1 MQANRYDR
9 AAEAPIL
16 NTYVPINFGELYRIG
31 AAQKQAVD
39 EAAQQFNTQLQKFG
53 EFRSP
58 SAIDTQN
65 YYNLTINRQDVQD
78 AINQIVSNPDALKDA
93 GFRANLQSIISNT
106 DYGSLSLLKESA
118 DNLRA
123 GLEMRAKME
132 AEGRYKRSWDSA
144 NIPNYD
150 TLGSKRVFDQ
160 ITPLRYMT
168 ADELA
173 NPYFSNL
180 KPSSIGSVW
189 KDGVKYNRVGITYDT
204 LYDIADARFNDLIN
218 TPQGQQY
225 YREALEAAGGDRDLA
240 RHQFVGMIAD
250 SQRDR
255 IVNQDTVDPYWL
267 AMAKQSARSSGDTDI
282 IRPNPTRL
290 DFLNDSITRGTMSGI
305 GSRFSNYKD
314 YIASLVTKYP
324 NTKIAEDARKGLKN
338 LDNMQDE
345 YSSMVEAANIY
356 SSRYK
361 MTGDDQDYVNAVAA
375 SNRASQIQNQ
385 MVGLASKHIV
395 RDEFQR
401 VAGFSPLT
409 HQNSKEF
416 NTKSYL
422 KGVNAALNVVSSPVG
437 LLEKDDLLTGVGA
450 LSTEIQDSDG
460 IKHQGYQFNS
470 TEGFLLPETVFS
482 LVAGNKGGGRKA
494 RRDAGILR
502 DTSFP
507 FRELVESGSISGVQF
522 IPDNKAVKTGPGDI
536 ALSGKLRIPK
546 EKVEEALGTGMW
558 INNPVWFNEMASSY
572 SMPFGRQTTRG
583 ALKQQF
589 GASEVTEVVGKD
601 GVEYYEVD
609 AYRTLPNSYTSSEYW
624 QRVNQRWQGG
634 SSSGIGGSSQA
645 KDEYQTSAQQL
656 LGR

>member
-39 EAAQQFNTQLQKFG
+39 EAAQQFSSQLQKFG

-58 SAIDTQN
+58 SSIDTQN

-78 AINQIVSNPDALKDA
+78 AINQMVSNPDALKDA
-93 GFRANLQSIISNT
+93 GFRANLQSIINNT
-106 DYGSLSLLKESA
+106 DYNSLSLLKESA

-150 TLGSKRVFDQ
+150 TLGSNKVFDQ

-189 KDGVKYNRVGITYDT
+189 KDGVKYNRTGITYDT

-240 RHQFVGMIAD
+240 RQQFVGMIAD

-255 IVNQDTVDPYWL
+255 IINQDTVDPYWL
-267 AMAKQSARSSGDTDI
+267 AMAKQSARSSGDADI

-290 DFLNDSITRGTMSGI
+290 DFLNESITKSTTSRI
-305 GSRFSNYKD
+305 GSRFESYKD
-314 YIASLVTKYP
+314 YIAGLVTKYP

-338 LDNMQDE
+338 LDNIQDE
-345 YSSMVEAANIY
+345 YSSMVGAAKEYYNRYEITGNIN
-356 SSRYK
+356 
-361 MTGDDQDYVNAVAA
+361 DYDNAVIA
-375 SNRASQIQNQ
+375 SKRASYLQNQ
-385 MVGLASKHIV
+385 MIGLASKHVV

-401 VAGFSPLT
+401 VAGFSPLE
-409 HQNSKEF
+409 HQDSKEF
-416 NTKSYL
+416 DTKKYL

-572 SMPFGRQTTRG
+572 FMPFGRQTTRG

-601 GVEYYEVD
+601 GVEYYEVN
-609 AYRTLPNSYTSSEYW
+609 AYRALPNSYTSSEYW
-624 QRVNQRWQGG
+624 QRVNQRWQNG
-634 SSSGIGGSSQA
+634 STTGIGGSSQA
-645 KDEYQTSAQQL
+645 KDEYTTSAQQL

>member
-132 AEGRYKRSWDSA
+132 AEGRYKKSWDSA

-204 LYDIADARFNDLIN
+204 LYDIADAKFNDLIS

-225 YREALEAAGGDRDLA
+225 YREALDASGGDAELA
-240 RHQFVGMIAD
+240 RQRFVGMIAD

-267 AMAKQSARSSGDTDI
+267 AMAKQSNRGSNEEV

-290 DFLNDSITRGTMSGI
+290 DFLNDSITRNTMSGI
-305 GSRFSNYKD
+305 GNKFNSYRD
-314 YIASLVTKYP
+314 YISSLITKYP
-324 NTKIAEDARKGLKN
+324 NSKIADDARKGLRN
-338 LDNMQDE
+338 IDRMQNEYGSMVQAANE
-345 YSSMVEAANIY
+345 YST
-356 SSRYK
+356 RYRQ
-361 MTGDDQDYVNAVAA
+361 TGNDEDYVTAVAA
-375 SNRASQIQNQ
+375 SNRAQQLQNQ
-385 MVGLASKHIV
+385 MVSLASKHVV

-409 HQNSKEF
+409 SQDSKEF

-422 KGVNAALNVVSSPVG
+422 KGVNSALNKVSAPVG
-437 LLEKDDLLTGVGA
+437 LLDKDDLLTGVGA

-460 IKHQGYQFNS
+460 IKHQGYQFNT

-482 LVAGNKGGGRKA
+482 MIADNEGPGRRA
-494 RRDAGILR
+494 RRDAGIGR

-507 FRELVESGSISGVQF
+507 FRELVESGQLSGVQF
-522 IPDNKAVKTGPGDI
+522 IPNNKVVKTGPGSM

-546 EKVEEALGTGMW
+546 ERIEESLGTGMW
-558 INNPVWFNEMASSY
+558 VNYPVLFNEMASSY
-572 SMPFGRQTTRG
+572 SMPFGRQTTKG

-589 GASEVTEVVGKD
+589 GASKVTEVVGQD

>member
-144 NIPNYD
+144 NIHNYD

-180 KPSSIGSVW
+180 KPSSIGPVW

-204 LYDIADARFNDLIN
+204 LYDIADAKFNDLIS

-225 YREALEAAGGDRDLA
+225 YREALDASGGNTELA
-240 RHQFVGMIAD
+240 RQRFVGMIAD

-267 AMAKQSARSSGDTDI
+267 AMAKQSNRGSNEEV

-290 DFLNDSITRGTMSGI
+290 DFLNDSITRNTMSGI
-305 GSRFSNYKD
+305 GNKFNSYRD
-314 YIASLVTKYP
+314 YISSLITKYP
-324 NTKIAEDARKGLKN
+324 NSKIADDARKGLRN
-338 LDNMQDE
+338 IDRMQNEYESMVQAANE
-345 YSSMVEAANIY
+345 YSA
-356 SSRYK
+356 RYRQ
-361 MTGDDQDYVNAVAA
+361 TGNDEEKSAT
-375 SNRASQIQNQ
+375 
-385 MVGLASKHIV
+385 IV
-395 RDEFQR
+395 
-401 VAGFSPLT
+401 S
-409 HQNSKEF
+409 
-416 NTKSYL
+416 
-422 KGVNAALNVVSSPVG
+422 
-437 LLEKDDLLTGVGA
+437 
-450 LSTEIQDSDG
+450 
-460 IKHQGYQFNS
+460 
-470 TEGFLLPETVFS
+470 
-482 LVAGNKGGGRKA
+482 GRK
-494 RRDAGILR
+494 
-502 DTSFP
+502 
-507 FRELVESGSISGVQF
+507 
-522 IPDNKAVKTGPGDI
+522 
-536 ALSGKLRIPK
+536 
-546 EKVEEALGTGMW
+546 
-558 INNPVWFNEMASSY
+558 
-572 SMPFGRQTTRG
+572 
-583 ALKQQF
+583 
-589 GASEVTEVVGKD
+589 
-601 GVEYYEVD
+601 
-609 AYRTLPNSYTSSEYW
+609 
-624 QRVNQRWQGG
+624 
-634 SSSGIGGSSQA
+634 
-645 KDEYQTSAQQL
+645 
-656 LGR
+656 